1 MIENKVIIYAPET
14 MDAIIDG
21 TLVQRLLKDIDDLVD
36 IASEFEM

>member
-36 IASEFEM
+36 IASEFDM